1 MADKVAKRWLID
13 GKVQGVSF
21 RWFIREAGERLDLV
35 GTVQN
40 LYDGKVEVKACG
52 AEASLEKLRAKLEKG
67 PRMARVDEVAEQPL
81 TDEETKEL
89 EEREIF
95 EILL

>member
-1 MADKVAKRWLID
+1 MADKVARRWMID

-21 RWFIREAGERLDLV
+21 RWFIREAGDRLGLV

-40 LYDGKVEVKACG
+40 LYDGKVEVRAYG
-52 AEASLEKLRAKLEKG
+52 SEDALETMRAKLEKG
-67 PRMARVDEVAEQPL
+67 PRMARVEEIDEQPL
-81 TDEETKEL
+81 TDEEEREL
-89 EEREIF
+89 REREIF